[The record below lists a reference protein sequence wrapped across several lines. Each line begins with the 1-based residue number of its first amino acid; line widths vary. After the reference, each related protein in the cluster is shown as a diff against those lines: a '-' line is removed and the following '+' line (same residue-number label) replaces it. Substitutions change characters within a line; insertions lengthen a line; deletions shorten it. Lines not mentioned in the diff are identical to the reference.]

1 MSVYIFCIDD
11 SLKINPIGDVVYVE
25 TMGQSIVVLGSD
37 QAASDLLEKRSA
49 IYSDRPRILTFEL

>member
-1 MSVYIFCIDD
+1 MSVYIFRIDD
-11 SLKINPIGDVVYVE
+11 LLEINPIGDVVYVE
-25 TMGQSIVVLGSD
+25 AMGQSIVVLGSD